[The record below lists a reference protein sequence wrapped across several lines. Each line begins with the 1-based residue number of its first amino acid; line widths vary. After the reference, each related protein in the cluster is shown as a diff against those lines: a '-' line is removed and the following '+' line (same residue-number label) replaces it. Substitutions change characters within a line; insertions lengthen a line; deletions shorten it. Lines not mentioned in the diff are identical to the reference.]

1 MVAKKK
7 KQQGHYCR
15 ICSEYKANEQ
25 FSGKGHSRH
34 ICKECRSLPDDVKAD
49 MVRCNEVERAVFKCP
64 MSRQDWELLEKY
76 AKKYKDKESGQ
87 FAQDMLDMKRGNQTP
102 DEDMEEDDVLIEGIY
117 EEETIPFA
125 ELEDDIRYQLE
136 ELLADN
142 INEFMIHKNYIP
154 EGKELKDINEW
165 VMKET
170 RDTFFIKVIPD
181 AAYDS
186 LVEETINRLV
196 KEWKE
201 DGFEI
206 KTYSA
211 SLVVM
216 ETERLLIRRIT
227 RKDMD
232 ALLAL
237 SLIHI

>member
-102 DEDMEEDDVLIEGIY
+102 D
-117 EEETIPFA
+117 
-125 ELEDDIRYQLE
+125 
-136 ELLADN
+136 
-142 INEFMIHKNYIP
+142 
-154 EGKELKDINEW
+154 
-165 VMKET
+165 
-170 RDTFFIKVIPD
+170 
-181 AAYDS
+181 
-186 LVEETINRLV
+186 
-196 KEWKE
+196 
-201 DGFEI
+201 
-206 KTYSA
+206 
-211 SLVVM
+211 
-216 ETERLLIRRIT
+216 
-227 RKDMD
+227 
-232 ALLAL
+232 
-237 SLIHI
+237 